1 MKYGGYTIDNDNI
14 MHKIMAIETYD
25 EACRQLQK
33 LCMELGCYK
42 KGYAV
47 GPHTQEDPDGKIFYF
62 EYLDTYWMDEYGE
75 WVE

>member
-1 MKYGGYTIDNDNI
+1 MKYGGFTIDNNNV
-14 MHKIMAIETYD
+14 MHKVMAQDSYD

-33 LCMELGCYK
+33 LCMEHECYK

-47 GPHTQEDPDGKIFYF
+47 EPHTEEDPDGKIFYF

-75 WVE
+75 WVG

>member
-1 MKYGGYTIDNDNI
+1 MKYGGYTIDNDNV
-14 MHKIMAIETYD
+14 MHKVMTQDSYD

-47 GPHTQEDPDGKIFYF
+47 GPHTTEDPDGKIFYF
-62 EYLDTYWMDEYGE
+62 EYLDVYWMDEYGE
-75 WVE
+75 WVG